1 MPVVHFEELIAVLVQ
16 YSVKTLQAEH
26 VLNRKHFYRLLEA
39 IELLL
44 LLKNLSEALEHE
56 ASVVIFSSRLL
67 NFDLYRIETAL
78 ENFFKV
84 FLLQSHEFMSDQ
96 LLLDIAF
103 YDAPQCFD
111 RVQLRTVRRQEHQ
124 YEVQVFGKLRY
135 ILRVVAWMIV

>member
-1 MPVVHFEELIAVLVQ
+1 M
-16 YSVKTLQAEH
+16 
-26 VLNRKHFYRLLEA
+26 
-39 IELLL
+39 

-56 ASVVIFSSRLL
+56 ASVVIFSGRLL
-67 NFDLYRIETAL
+67 NFDLNIIETAL

-111 RVQLRTVRRQEHQ
+111 RVQLRTVGRQEHQ

-135 ILRVVAWMIV
+135 IFRVVARMIV